1 MRQILT
7 VTAAAADLHLL
18 TVDEMRAAAGITG
31 SGSDA
36 ALQAMSLKIA
46 AAITAE
52 CNISVGGGAEPTL
65 KKETLSE
72 TFRFGQDSYQRLWPK
87 LVLGRR
93 HNVAVT
99 SVTVDGVILDSD
111 DFEVEPEH
119 GLLYRLYNDR
129 QYDWC
134 ARKVVVVYDAGFTTI
149 PSDLK
154 MAATDFFRLA
164 WLEQS
169 RDPSKKRD
177 EVDIPGVAHTVT
189 DFWVGSIPGQSSEG
203 SVPDIVA
210 GQLQRYRNI
219 VI

>member
-1 MRQILT
+1 M
-7 VTAAAADLHLL
+7 
-18 TVDEMRAAAGITG
+18 
-31 SGSDA
+31 
-36 ALQAMSLKIA
+36 
-46 AAITAE
+46 AE
-52 CNISVGGGAEPTL
+52 CNVAVGSGAEPTL
-65 KKETLSE
+65 WQETLTE
-72 TFRFGQDSYQRLWPK
+72 TFRCVETDK
-87 LVLGRR
+87 VVLSRR
-93 HNVAVT
+93 HNIDVA
-99 SVTVDGVILDSD
+99 SVTVDGTALDAAD
-111 DFEVEPEH
+111 YEVDSES
-119 GLLYRLYNDR
+119 GIVWRLCNDIPR
-129 QYDWC
+129 RWC